1 MNFIKFR
8 NTAKAIGA
16 ATLMVGAMALN
27 SCKEDE
33 YTSRG
38 DLFQPK
44 FANKIPA
51 TVTNKNDVAI
61 VWYEVNDALSYSVE
75 FYKGDQY
82 FHPENLYGEWEV
94 KNAMIKVD
102 DLPYGTKFYVRVRC
116 NAKNADNNS
125 QWSTCDFTTDA
136 RPEFAQLL
144 QGISRS
150 DITDNGAVIRW
161 TVDPQNP
168 VDSFSVKPAMT
179 DLLPEITGYLTPE
192 QKEAGEIV
200 LTDELTASTLYNV
213 NIYDTNKPRR
223 YDKPY
228 NQITFRTT
236 GPAPA
241 TIAIDVTD
249 DLGDILKVNNDDPEI
264 PEGTVYEL
272 PEGSTYTITPFAMK
286 KGFKIVGPA
295 EGGAKPVIMLNG
307 SWSIVSGAYLSV
319 FSFENCELH
328 NVAINQYFFNCGNPF
343 TLESGSFINCDF
355 FHINR
360 AFWRHQNANQKH
372 IIDMVLDGCRFD
384 ECGWQTGTYGTFGF
398 GSAGKGLIAA
408 YDEIDAL
415 TIRNCTFSRGGKQQD
430 PAYGWNNLVAHN
442 SSSHPINLTV
452 ENCTFYDFCVNAR
465 LIDIST
471 TEKSTVTVRNIIVA
485 SPMAELI
492 ALGSGTRTTYD
503 NNYITTDYK
512 MGGSAIRATQ
522 LPVAA
527 TDLFEDPVNG
537 NYTIKD
543 FSSPAYTTGA
553 GDRRWLE

>member
-1 MNFIKFR
+1 MNFKIFR
-8 NTAKAIGA
+8 NIAKALGA
-16 ATLMVGAMALN
+16 TTLMVAALALN

-33 YTSRG
+33 FTSRG

-44 FANKIPA
+44 FANKVPC
-51 TVTNKNDVAI
+51 TVTNNNDVAI
-61 VWYEVNDALSYSVE
+61 VWYEVNDARSYTVQ

-82 FHPENLYGEWEV
+82 YYEENLYGEWET
-94 KNAMIKVD
+94 KESFIKVD

-125 QWSTCDFTTDA
+125 QWATTDFTTEA
-136 RPEFAQLL
+136 RPDFAQLL

-150 DITDNGAVIRW
+150 DITDNGAVISW
-161 TVDPQNP
+161 TVDPANP
-168 VDSFSVKPAMT
+168 VDSFSIKPAMT
-179 DLLPEITGYLTPE
+179 DLIPEITGYLTPE
-192 QKEAGEIV
+192 QKAEGKIV
-200 LTDELTASTLYNV
+200 LTDELTPSTLYNV
-213 NIYDTNKPRR
+213 NIYDTNKPRK

-241 TIAIDVTD
+241 TISVDVVD
-249 DLGDILKVNNDDPEI
+249 DLSGILSLNNDDPEI

-272 PEGSTYTITPFAMK
+272 PEGSTYTITPFALR

-295 EGGAKPVIMLNG
+295 DGTKPVIILNG
-307 SWSIVSGAYLSV
+307 TWSVATGAYLSV

-328 NVAINQYFFNCGNPF
+328 NAAINQYFFNCSSSY
-343 TLESGSFINCDF
+343 TLESGAFINCDF

-360 AFWRHQNANQKH
+360 AFWRHQGANDKH
-372 IIDMVLDGCRFD
+372 IIDMTLDGCRFD

-398 GSAGKGLIAA
+398 GSAGKGVIAA
-408 YDEIDAL
+408 YDQIDAL
-415 TIRNCTFSRGGKQQD
+415 TIRNCTFSRGGKEQD
-430 PAYGWNNLVAHN
+430 QKFGWNNLVGHN
-442 SSSHPINLTV
+442 SSAHPINLTV

-471 TEKSTVTVRNIIVA
+471 TEKSTVTVRNIIIA

-492 ALGSGTRTTYD
+492 ALGSGTRTTFD
-503 NNYITTDYK
+503 NNYVTTDYK
-512 MGGSAIRATQ
+512 MGGSAIKATQ
-522 LPVAA
+522 LPSSAA
-527 TDLFEDPVNG
+527 DLFEDPVNG
-537 NYTIKD
+537 NYAFKD
-543 FSSPAYTTGA
+543 FNSPAYLTGA